1 MAHLFCDSRKDI
13 CAGMNR
19 PCETLGLSHLSGMCQ
34 AHRSCN
40 INEDSGLPLAFT
52 IAHELG
58 HRYSWKWRGCIT
70 ELVYCLC
77 VNMQI
82 ARQKQ
87 NKKWVD
93 VPIIIIKTVLVFSKQ
108 RNKKE
113 ILKPLTFFY
122 IYIHSVCPFYQSLL
136 RQHQDGI
143 IKLQRSIT

>member
-34 AHRSCN
+34 PHRSCN

-58 HRYSWKWRGCIT
+58 HRYGWKWR
-70 ELVYCLC
+70 ENLAEFNLLF
-77 VNMQI
+77 

-87 NKKWVD
+87 NKEWDNVS
-93 VPIIIIKTVLVFSKQ
+93 IIKTVFVFSKQ

-113 ILKPLTFFY
+113 ILKPLTFVY
-122 IYIHSVCPFYQSLL
+122 IYSYSVCP
-136 RQHQDGI
+136 I
-143 IKLQRSIT
+143 